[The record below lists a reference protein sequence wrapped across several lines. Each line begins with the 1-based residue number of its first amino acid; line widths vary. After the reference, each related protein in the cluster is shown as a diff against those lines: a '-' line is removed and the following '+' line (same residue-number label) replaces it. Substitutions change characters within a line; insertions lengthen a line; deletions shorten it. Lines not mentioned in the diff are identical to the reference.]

1 MIVLAPRSFL
11 LLCWVSHTKKCGYY
25 SLGKNGKDMSPLD
38 SNGINIK
45 IWKWVFTNSVS
56 NWVRNVKWL
65 LVLKLKEYCLIWQV
79 LLSKKQQEKQ
89 VGCQFLFLSIKNVK
103 NWAKKFLEGIFL
115 LLNKTKPF
123 TVPFEYIVTKL
134 VKYVNHIFCFV

>member
-1 MIVLAPRSFL
+1 MVVLAPRSFL
-11 LLCWVSHTKKCGYY
+11 LLGWVSHTKKCGCY

-45 IWKWVFTNSVS
+45 VWKWVFTNSVS

-79 LLSKKQQEKQ
+79 LLSKKQQEKH
-89 VGCQFLFLSIKNVK
+89 CLSIFISQHKK
-103 NWAKKFLEGIFL
+103 CKELSKKFLEGIFL

-123 TVPFEYIVTKL
+123 TVPFEYIFTKL